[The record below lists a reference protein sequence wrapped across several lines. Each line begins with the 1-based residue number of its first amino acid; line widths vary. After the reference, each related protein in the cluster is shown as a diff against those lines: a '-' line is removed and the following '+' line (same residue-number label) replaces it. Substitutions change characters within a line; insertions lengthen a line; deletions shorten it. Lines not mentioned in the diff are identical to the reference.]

1 MKSFMMTKD
10 FIAPPPSVY
19 LIFFLSLNNVAN
31 KYSDKVVFGVDL
43 WIDIIKSYFHLAVL
57 QENHPCQ
64 MNKEIT

>member
-10 FIAPPPSVY
+10 FIAPPSISLPN
-19 LIFFLSLNNVAN
+19 FFLSLNNVAN
-31 KYSDKVVFGVDL
+31 KYSDKVVFGVVL

-57 QENHPCQ
+57 QENHPSQ